1 MLNFLLDM
9 MLLFLTQALARENIR
24 KKRIIF
30 GAMVASLIVPLSF
43 YFPESFLTST
53 AGKLMYS
60 ILIIYCS
67 FGYKSFHRMVK
78 LLFLFYFIS
87 FSIGGG
93 LIAIHFLFQQPVSIT
108 ANGILNVYHGISD
121 LISLFFVVIGFC
133 LLLLFIMRRI

>member
-108 ANGILNVYHGISD
+108 DRKSTRLNSSHVASSYA
-121 LISLFFVVIGFC
+121 VFC
-133 LLLLFIMRRI
+133 LKNKQRIRC